1 MFLIFYCENFGTL
14 KIEIGQQI
22 RKLEIWPPKRPRP
35 HIPHRWPLIKKFMKK
50 DVFRFLFWTFWHP
63 KRNIQSVNKKVSIC
77 GLILASM
84 GPRICQFSAL
94 RKKMPKTRLIL
105 FDSLYS
111 GIFYIKNTGKLKL
124 SFLRYS
130 RLKFRGQKNLLKK
143 IRYPIYVNY
152 DIFSPLNYKQN
163 GVKIFVIT

>member
-14 KIEIGQQI
+14 KIEIGQQM

-105 FDSLYS
+105 FDSLCS
-111 GIFYIKNTGKLKL
+111 GIFYIKNTGKSKL

-130 RLKFRGQKNLLKK
+130 RLKIRGQKTGLKK
-143 IRYPIYVNY
+143 FRYPIHVND
-152 DIFSPLNYKQN
+152 DIFRPPNYEQN
-163 GVKIFVIT
+163 GV

>member
-1 MFLIFYCENFGTL
+1 MFLIFYCENFNTL
-14 KIEIGQQI
+14 KIEIGQQM

-84 GPRICQFSAL
+84 GPRIWQFSAL
-94 RKKMPKTRLIL
+94 RKKIPKTRLVL
-105 FDSLYS
+105 FDSLYF
-111 GIFYIKNTGKLKL
+111 GIFYIKNSGKSKYTHIEI
-124 SFLRYS
+124 FA
-130 RLKFRGQKNLLKK
+130 FKN
-143 IRYPIYVNY
+143 
-152 DIFSPLNYKQN
+152 
-163 GVKIFVIT
+163 